1 MTEDLI
7 SCSIQTSEGTN
18 LCEARTKKSSVD
30 GCEEITLDLGR
41 CLVVA
46 RWNGEVIY

>member
-7 SCSIQTSEGTN
+7 SCAIQTSEGTN

-30 GCEEITLDLGR
+30 GSEGITLDLGK
-41 CLVVA
+41 CLDVA
-46 RWNGEVIY
+46 RWNGRVFH